1 VDQNP
6 QTPSEFGIRAIPTLL
21 VKKDGEV
28 VERLTG
34 FHNKQQLADILS
46 KYTN

>member
-1 VDQNP
+1 
-6 QTPSEFGIRAIPTLL
+6 RAIPTLL

-46 KYTN
+46 KYAN